1 MAKSPVARLTE
12 AVLGL
17 EEDLRRIDGVAKS
30 LANDIVRQ
38 GDLLAAEM
46 KNDID
51 LLVKQISDE
60 IARETE
66 ALKLSIQKEYEA
78 KIEAE
83 VARAERLGKQNL
95 DNAVE
100 AVVEEIV
107 RIVKGA

>member
-30 LANDIVRQ
+30 LANEIVRQ

-46 KNDID
+46 KNDVD
-51 LLVKQISDE
+51 LIVKQLSDE

-95 DNAVE
+95 DKAVE
-100 AVVEEIV
+100 AVVEEII
-107 RIVKGA
+107 RTVKGA